1 MKSAAT
7 VLVVDDTPAN
17 LGVVL
22 ETLGGAGLRVLIAE
36 SGPRALEVLMRQPV
50 DLILLD
56 VIMPGMDGFA
66 TCGEIRQ
73 HAAWAELPIIF
84 MTSVDEPMQ
93 KVRALEAGAVDYITK
108 PAHPPEVLA
117 RVRTHLELRAARQA
131 LQLQNEKLEAEVT
144 LRLDAETQLAQS
156 LDRALLIT
164 DRNGRIVF
172 HTLRAANL
180 LHKHLPS
187 HLPGRL
193 PPELASAERYVSK
206 AGALL
211 LQRFTQRN
219 DDALT
224 VLYLVE
230 EHTPAGPADLMQL
243 GLTPRQSE
251 VLYWVAQGKTNAEIA
266 IILGASP
273 RTIDKHVEQLLERLG
288 VENRLAAATK
298 ANDLLRQPGGLS
310 G

>member
-1 MKSAAT
+1 MKTPAT

-36 SGPRALEVLMRQPV
+36 SGPRALELLMRQPV
-50 DLILLD
+50 DLVLLD

-66 TCGEIRQ
+66 TCREIRK

-84 MTSVDEPMQ
+84 MTSVDEPAQ
-93 KVRALEAGAVDYITK
+93 KVRALETGAVDYISK

-117 RVRTHLELRAARQA
+117 RVRTHLDLRAARQA
-131 LQLQNEKLEAEVT
+131 LQRQNDKLEAEVT
-144 LRLDAETQLAQS
+144 LRLDAEAQLAQS
-156 LDRALLIT
+156 LDRALLVS
-164 DRNGRIVF
+164 DRDGRIVF
-172 HTLRAANL
+172 QTLRATQL
-180 LHKHLPS
+180 LHKHLPR
-187 HLPGRL
+187 HRPGQL
-193 PPELASAERYVSK
+193 PPEFVSAERYVSA

-211 LQRFTQRN
+211 LNRFTKSG

-224 VLYLVE
+224 MLYLVE
-230 EHTPAGPADLMQL
+230 EHAPAGPADLIAL
-243 GLTPRQSE
+243 GLTPRQGE
-251 VLYWVAQGKTNAEIA
+251 VLYWIAQGKTNAEIA

-298 ANDLLRQPGGLS
+298 ANDVLRAKG
-310 G
+310 